1 MLAVALIR
9 GAHGDEPMPA
19 PDSITLPAVDV
30 SQAAPG
36 VLSQLQ
42 ALQRDIEALKKAE
55 AAREGSNAESKT
67 TRDAQSKDQ
76 EMDDKPCCV
85 T

>member
-1 MLAVALIR
+1 MMLAVTLIR
-9 GAHGDEPMPA
+9 GAHGDEPTPA

-42 ALQRDIEALKKAE
+42 ALQRDIEALKK
-55 AAREGSNAESKT
+55 GSNAESET

-85 T
+85 S